1 MSSIPNS
8 RRRWLCQAAALLAAG
23 SAASREAGAQWLA
36 RAAPELPSYYPHDY
50 GTMID
55 AARREGRV
63 TVYSTTDF
71 SAAYPLIRAFETRYP
86 GITVDYREQNS
97 DDIYRR
103 FLAEFATKSPGADV
117 VSVSYTHLTLP
128 TNTVTCRSRWSPYH

>member
-8 RRRWLCQAAALLAAG
+8 RRRWLCQTAALLAA
-23 SAASREAGAQWLA
+23 SGAVARGAHGQWLA
-36 RAAPELPSYYPHDY
+36 RQAPELPSYYPRDY
-50 GTMID
+50 GAMID

-103 FLAEFATKSPGADV
+103 FLAEFAAK
-117 VSVSYTHLTLP
+117 
-128 TNTVTCRSRWSPYH
+128 

>member
-8 RRRWLCQAAALLAAG
+8 RRRWLCQTAALLAAG
-23 SAASREAGAQWLA
+23 GAVSLESHAQWLA
-36 RAAPELPSYYPHDY
+36 SSAPELPSYYPRDY
-50 GTMID
+50 GAMID

-71 SAAYPLIRAFETRYP
+71 AAAHPLIRAFEARYP

-103 FLAEFATKSPGADV
+103 
-117 VSVSYTHLTLP
+117 
-128 TNTVTCRSRWSPYH
+128 